1 LRRYVD
7 VSLQQICALFSMI
20 SPSSSNP
27 RRSPEES
34 NVRKLGRL
42 LIISLAVSAYKL
54 LSPPVALAQTTP
66 FVFAHYHLPYCVGV
80 TGGCPSTAAGLQ
92 AAYTNDITNA
102 IALGID
108 GFALNAGSWISQENR
123 YPANVAAFYAA
134 ADAYNAAHG
143 TNFKLF
149 VSPDL
154 SGGASYWTQSDFV
167 NLLNKYCS
175 DPAQLTVHGKCVL
188 SGWNI
193 DTGYNGAQY
202 RSMFAASNVGASGVF
217 FVPGFNGQG
226 TSTALGSSWL
236 PYIDG
241 VFAFDCCATNSINA
255 SGGNGTSITQA
266 VSYAAAIR
274 AAGNGYNGFPLIY
287 MAGTTTHYWETA
299 SSYNWYMETN
309 GFLGLENYWNQ
320 IIQTTK
326 PDWVEAFTWSDVG
339 ESWEAPVTGLSNF
352 QGNSSPQGGGTAL
365 QAYYIQWL
373 KTGVQPPIV
382 VDQLY
387 YSYRVN
393 PAAMSCTGHVEG
405 KVAGG
410 VPVLD
415 DVYVTTL
422 LAPGNSATLTVNA
435 GAGQQTNSVGPGITN
450 TGIPFLAPATP
461 SFTLT
466 RDGVTEIS
474 LTGPPI
480 TNLGG
485 PCNFYPVTGV
495 GFSNGYTYP
504 PYALGA
510 LTLAPSSTLSPSPTT
525 TSSTT
530 PTSPTSTPPA
540 SPSPTSTPT
549 PAPTPTPTPT
559 LRGF

>member
-1 LRRYVD
+1 
-7 VSLQQICALFSMI
+7 M
-20 SPSSSNP
+20 
-27 RRSPEES
+27 
-34 NVRKLGRL
+34 RKLCRL
-42 LIISLAVSAYKL
+42 LVIL
-54 LSPPVALAQTTP
+54 LGLCSYRLLVPSVALAQKTP

-80 TGGCPSTAAGLQ
+80 TGGCSGDLETG
-92 AAYTNDITNA
+92 YTNDIANA

-123 YPANVAAFYAA
+123 YPANVAAFYSA

-154 SGGASYWTQSDFV
+154 SGGTSYWKQSDFV
-167 NLLNKYCS
+167 NLLNTYCS
-175 DPAQLTVHGKCVL
+175 DPAQLTVQGKCVL

-193 DTGYNGAQY
+193 NTGYTGAQY
-202 RSMFAASNVGASGVF
+202 RSMFAASNVGAAGVF

-226 TSTALGSSWL
+226 TNAALGSSWL
-236 PYIDG
+236 PYVDG

-255 SGGNGTSITQA
+255 SGGNGTAITQA
-266 VSYAAAIR
+266 TSYAAAIR

-299 SSYNWYMETN
+299 SSYDWYMETN
-309 GFLGLENYWNQ
+309 GFVGLESYWNQ

-339 ESWEAPVTGLSNF
+339 ESWESPVTGLSTF
-352 QGNSSPQGGGTAL
+352 QGDSSPQGGGTAL
-365 QAYYIQWL
+365 QAYYIQWF
-373 KTGVQPPIV
+373 KTGVQPPITT
-382 VDQLY
+382 DQVY

-405 KVAGG
+405 NVAGG

-422 LAPGNSATLTVNA
+422 LASGSPATLTVNA
-435 GAGQQTNSVGPGITN
+435 GAGAQTYLRGAGITN
-450 TGIPFLAPATP
+450 TAIPFLAPATP

-466 RDGVTEIS
+466 RNGVTEIS
-474 LTGPPI
+474 LTGPLI
-480 TNLGG
+480 TNSGG

-495 GFSNGYTYP
+495 GYSNGYTYP
-504 PYALGA
+504 PYAVGD
-510 LTLAPSSTLSPSPTT
+510 LTLAPQSANPSPSATTTPSPTA
-525 TSSTT
+525 
-530 PTSPTSTPPA
+530 SPTSAPTLTPT
-540 SPSPTSTPT
+540 PSPTATSTPS
-549 PAPTPTPTPT
+549 PTPRP
-559 LRGF
+559 RHRRH